1 MLPSKFL
8 TVKSQETGSKFVF
21 KSPDTNKNYVMKKQ
35 KLLLNSKQI
44 LSKSTKE
51 AVRQL
56 TPEKSPS
63 NRETNENREIS
74 TKISNSTKF

>member
-1 MLPSKFL
+1 
-8 TVKSQETGSKFVF
+8 
-21 KSPDTNKNYVMKKQ
+21 MKKQ